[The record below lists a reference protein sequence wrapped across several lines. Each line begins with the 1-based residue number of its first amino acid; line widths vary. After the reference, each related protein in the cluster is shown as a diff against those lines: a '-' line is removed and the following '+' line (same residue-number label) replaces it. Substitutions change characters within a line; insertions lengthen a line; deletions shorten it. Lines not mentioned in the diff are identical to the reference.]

1 MENMIVPG
9 NSNQLEVSAGLAGN
23 TAIARFYKDPFEWN
37 FRKIPK
43 RLQTP
48 EMVRY
53 ALEHD
58 GCSLRDVSKKLIT
71 EELCKFALIN
81 SGSALSYVPEK
92 YITKELCEF
101 AVEHDGTAVEFV
113 PVEWI
118 TPELAHKAVCSC
130 TWLLSQY
137 ESYPI
142 KFIPK
147 ELVTDDLVYE
157 SVRCAPFS
165 IKNIPD
171 KYITEELLYMAVSNE
186 PSSVRYI
193 PSYKLTSKICDRA
206 FEIDPFVIKFLPKA
220 FVTQEMC
227 LKVIEKSD
235 DNDKDKRLSYKLF
248 PYELLNDRT
257 IIDALVHKI
266 GARSLIWWNYNK
278 VLSDYFDAE
287 KSPKPLSEDTMKYLL
302 SVIAASGKLMLP
314 QYEDTEDEAL
324 PLPLGAVPA
333 EPRKN
338 APVYKF
344 TTKGCCEYQTLYYI
358 TDLHLEYQFINNVD
372 IQNYLSGGAFDMEKV
387 VVAIDEKIKEM
398 TSVRYGGILLI
409 GGDVSHYKQLV
420 SLFYYMLLRR
430 WHGII
435 ISVLGNHELW
445 DNHCEWNDS
454 GYVSRTVDEIVG
466 DYRNRI
472 NRSFE
477 DKFYR
482 VLLQNAVF
490 IRYPGQKD
498 GVIEERQL
506 MSASDEDLREVCS
519 KASLIILGGIGFSGL
534 NPKYNAE
541 YGLYRSAVTTL
552 EGDKALSER
561 FRSVYDKLNRCAG
574 DKRVIVLTHNPVSD
588 WTDEPI
594 NPNWIYVN
602 GHTHRNSLIGKNV
615 LSDNQVGYKLSRWR
629 LNGFSVDDIQD
640 PFINMEDG
648 IHEISPEIYKLFYSE
663 RYIATSGCNYP
674 GRIFALKR
682 KDLYMFI
689 LQSEAQLYI
698 LSGGQRKRLDNMN
711 IQYYYDNMER
721 YVSKVY
727 ELLEPY
733 NKAIWVLSGEI
744 RDVGGD
750 GTVHGCIVDID
761 FFNHVYLN
769 PFDGKVTSY
778 YAEDTVSR
786 LVYEDL
792 PALLREKR
800 PELYPKFIAADKNG
814 SIPLLSKF
822 AVSKENETQN
832 MESAKV
838 PELVMGTEMYSP
850 SRIMR
855 SIQYIFDNNV
865 IRIWKDEILAASV
878 DRNAI
883 DGSKEKKQ
891 LR

>member
-1 MENMIVPG
+1 
-9 NSNQLEVSAGLAGN
+9 
-23 TAIARFYKDPFEWN
+23 
-37 FRKIPK
+37 
-43 RLQTP
+43 
-48 EMVRY
+48 
-53 ALEHD
+53 
-58 GCSLRDVSKKLIT
+58 
-71 EELCKFALIN
+71 
-81 SGSALSYVPEK
+81 
-92 YITKELCEF
+92 
-101 AVEHDGTAVEFV
+101 
-113 PVEWI
+113 
-118 TPELAHKAVCSC
+118 
-130 TWLLSQY
+130 
-137 ESYPI
+137 
-142 KFIPK
+142 
-147 ELVTDDLVYE
+147 
-157 SVRCAPFS
+157 
-165 IKNIPD
+165 
-171 KYITEELLYMAVSNE
+171 
-186 PSSVRYI
+186 
-193 PSYKLTSKICDRA
+193 
-206 FEIDPFVIKFLPKA
+206 
-220 FVTQEMC
+220 
-227 LKVIEKSD
+227 
-235 DNDKDKRLSYKLF
+235 
-248 PYELLNDRT
+248 
-257 IIDALVHKI
+257 
-266 GARSLIWWNYNK
+266 
-278 VLSDYFDAE
+278 
-287 KSPKPLSEDTMKYLL
+287 
-302 SVIAASGKLMLP
+302 
-314 QYEDTEDEAL
+314 
-324 PLPLGAVPA
+324 
-333 EPRKN
+333 
-338 APVYKF
+338 
-344 TTKGCCEYQTLYYI
+344 
-358 TDLHLEYQFINNVD
+358 
-372 IQNYLSGGAFDMEKV
+372 MEKV

-409 GGDVSHYKQLV
+409 GGDVSHYKQLA
-420 SLFYYMLLRR
+420 SLFYDILSRR
-430 WHGII
+430 WNGII
-435 ISVLGNHELW
+435 IAVLGNHELW

-454 GYVSRTVDEIVG
+454 VYVSRSVEEIVD

-472 NRSFE
+472 NRSFA

-498 GVIEERQL
+498 GVIEECQL

-588 WTDEPI
+588 WTDEPV

-663 RYIATSGCNYP
+663 RCIATTGCNYP

-682 KDLYMFI
+682 KNLYMFI

-698 LSGGQRKRLDNMN
+698 LSGGQRKRLANND

-733 NKAIWVLSGEI
+733 NKAIWALSGEI
-744 RDVGGD
+744 RNIGGD

-761 FFNHVYLN
+761 FLNHVYLN
-769 PFDGKVTSY
+769 PFDGKVTPY

-792 PALLREKR
+792 PALLREKL
-800 PELYPKFIAADKNG
+800 PELYPKFIAADKKG
-814 SIPLLSKF
+814 SIPLLSQF

-878 DRNAI
+878 DMKAI

>member
-1 MENMIVPG
+1 MIVPG
-9 NSNQLEVSAGLAGN
+9 NSNQLEVSAGLAEN

-71 EELCKFALIN
+71 EELCKVALIK

-118 TPELAHKAVCSC
+118 TPELAHKSVCSC
-130 TWLLSQY
+130 MRLLSQY

-171 KYITEELLYMAVSNE
+171 KYITEELLYIAVSNE

-220 FVTQEMC
+220 FITQEMC
-227 LKVIEKSD
+227 LKVIEISD

-302 SVIAASGKLMLP
+302 SVIASSGKLMLP

-333 EPRKN
+333 DPKKN

-344 TTKGCCEYQTLYYI
+344 TTKGCREYQTLYYI
-358 TDLHLEYQFINNVD
+358 TDLHLEYQFRNNVD

-409 GGDVSHYKQLV
+409 GGDVSHYKQLA
-420 SLFYYMLLRR
+420 SLFYDILSRR
-430 WHGII
+430 WNGII
-435 ISVLGNHELW
+435 IAVLGNHELW

-454 GYVSRTVDEIVG
+454 VYVSRSVEEIVD

-472 NRSFE
+472 NRSFA

-498 GVIEERQL
+498 GVIEECQL

-588 WTDEPI
+588 WTDEPV

-663 RYIATSGCNYP
+663 RCIATTGCNYP

-682 KDLYMFI
+682 KNLYMFI

-698 LSGGQRKRLDNMN
+698 LSGGQRKRLANND

-733 NKAIWVLSGEI
+733 NKAIWALSGEI
-744 RDVGGD
+744 RNIGGD

-761 FFNHVYLN
+761 FLNHVYLN
-769 PFDGKVTSY
+769 PFDGKVTPY

-792 PALLREKR
+792 PALLREKL
-800 PELYPKFIAADKNG
+800 PELYPKLIAADKKG
-814 SIPLLSKF
+814 SIPLLSQF

-878 DRNAI
+878 DMKAI

>member
-71 EELCKFALIN
+71 EELCKVALIN
-81 SGSALSYVPEK
+81 SGSALRYVPEK
-92 YITKELCEF
+92 YFTKELCEF

-165 IKNIPD
+165 IKNIPE
-171 KYITEELLYMAVSNE
+171 KYITEELLYMAVSDE
-186 PSSVRYI
+186 PSSVRSI
-193 PSYKLTSKICDRA
+193 PSYKLTGKICDRA

-220 FVTQEMC
+220 FVTLEMC
-227 LKVIEKSD
+227 LKVIEISD

-333 EPRKN
+333 DPKKN

-344 TTKGCCEYQTLYYI
+344 TTKGCRECQTLYYI
-358 TDLHLEYQFINNVD
+358 TDLHLEYQFRNNVD

-420 SLFYYMLLRR
+420 SLFYDILSRR
-430 WHGII
+430 WNGII
-435 ISVLGNHELW
+435 IAVLGNHELG
-445 DNHCEWNDS
+445 DNHSEWNAP
-454 GYVSRTVDEIVG
+454 GYVSRPVEEIVD

-472 NRSFE
+472 NRSFA

-506 MSASDEDLREVCS
+506 MNASDEELREVCS
-519 KASLIILGGIGFSGL
+519 KASLIILGGIGFS
-534 NPKYNAE
+534 
-541 YGLYRSAVTTL
+541 
-552 EGDKALSER
+552 LSER

-588 WTDEPI
+588 WTDEPV

-602 GHTHRNSLIGKNV
+602 GHTHHNLRVGKNV
-615 LSDNQVGYKLSRWR
+615 LSDNQVGKRPSRWR

-648 IHEISPEIYKLFYSE
+648 IHEISPETYKLFNAE
-663 RYIATSGCNYP
+663 RYIATTGCNYP
-674 GRIFALKR
+674 GKIIALKR
-682 KDLYMFI
+682 KELYMFI

-698 LSGGQRKRLDNMN
+698 LSGGQRKRLANND

-733 NKAIWVLSGEI
+733 NKAIWALSGEI
-744 RDVGGD
+744 RNVGGD

-769 PFDGKVTSY
+769 PFDGKVTPY
-778 YAEDTVSR
+778 YAGDTVSR

-814 SIPLLSKF
+814 SIPLLSQF

>member
-23 TAIARFYKDPFEWN
+23 TAIARFYKDPFEWH

-71 EELCKFALIN
+71 EELCKVALIN

-118 TPELAHKAVCSC
+118 TPELAHKSVCSC
-130 TWLLSQY
+130 MRLLSQY

-171 KYITEELLYMAVSNE
+171 KYITEELLYMAVSDE

-220 FVTQEMC
+220 FITQEMC
-227 LKVIEKSD
+227 LKVIEISD

-287 KSPKPLSEDTMKYLL
+287 KSPKPLSDDTMKYLL

-324 PLPLGAVPA
+324 PLPLGAVLA
-333 EPRKN
+333 EPKKN

-344 TTKGCCEYQTLYYI
+344 TTKGCREYQTLYYI
-358 TDLHLEYQFINNVD
+358 TDLHLEYQFRNNVD

-454 GYVSRTVDEIVG
+454 VYVSRSVEEIVD
-466 DYRNRI
+466 DYRSRI
-472 NRSFE
+472 NRSFA

-490 IRYPGQKD
+490 ISCPGQND
-498 GVIEERQL
+498 CVVEEGQL

-588 WTDEPI
+588 WTDEPV

-663 RYIATSGCNYP
+663 RCIATSGCNYP

-689 LQSEAQLYI
+689 LRSEAQLYI

-733 NKAIWVLSGEI
+733 NKAIWALSGEI

-769 PFDGKVTSY
+769 PFDGKVTPY

-792 PALLREKR
+792 PALLREKL

-814 SIPLLSKF
+814 SIPLLSQF

-878 DRNAI
+878 DMKAI

>member
-9 NSNQLEVSAGLAGN
+9 NANQLEVSAGLAGN

-71 EELCKFALIN
+71 EELCKVALIN
-81 SGSALSYVPEK
+81 SGSALRYVPEK
-92 YITKELCEF
+92 YFTKELCEF

-118 TPELAHKAVCSC
+118 TPELAHKSVCSC
-130 TWLLSQY
+130 MRLLSQY

-171 KYITEELLYMAVSNE
+171 KYITEELLYMAVSDE

-220 FVTQEMC
+220 FITQEMC
-227 LKVIEKSD
+227 LKVIEISD

-287 KSPKPLSEDTMKYLL
+287 KSPKPLSDDTMKYLL

-314 QYEDTEDEAL
+314 RYEDTEDEAL
-324 PLPLGAVPA
+324 PLPLGAVLA
-333 EPRKN
+333 EPKKN

-344 TTKGCCEYQTLYYI
+344 TTKGCREYQTLYYI
-358 TDLHLEYQFINNVD
+358 TDLHLEYQFRNNVD

-435 ISVLGNHELW
+435 IAVLGNHELW

-454 GYVSRTVDEIVG
+454 VYVSRSVEEIVD

-472 NRSFE
+472 NRSFA

-498 GVIEERQL
+498 GVIEEGQL

-561 FRSVYDKLNRCAG
+561 FRSAYDKLNRCAG

-588 WTDEPI
+588 WTDEPV

-663 RYIATSGCNYP
+663 RCIATTGCNYP
-674 GRIFALKR
+674 GKIIALKR

-689 LQSEAQLYI
+689 LRSEAQLYI

-727 ELLEPY
+727 EVLEPY
-733 NKAIWVLSGEI
+733 NKAIWALSGEI

-769 PFDGKVTSY
+769 PFDGKVTPY

-792 PALLREKR
+792 PALLREKL

-814 SIPLLSKF
+814 SIPLLSQF

-878 DRNAI
+878 DMKAI